1 MFIKNI
7 NKRIKIMLL
16 LFGFVLLM
24 VILKVFYVQ
33 VFDYKKLSN
42 LASDLW
48 SRNLPIEASRGR
60 ILDRNGVVLADNV
73 TTTSLVLVPN
83 QIKNKKE
90 VCEKLAEILN
100 VSYDEMKKHV
110 FKNTSIERVHPIG
123 RRLSYEIADKIETL
137 QFDGVYLLKEAKR
150 YYPYK
155 TLLAHVLGYVG
166 IDNQGLSGLELQY
179 DKYLTGEAGA
189 IKYFS
194 DAKGNK
200 LTLSDVYVKP
210 QDGMDLQLTI
220 DINIQKSVERELDN
234 VVNMMNPDMALAVVM
249 NPKTGEV
256 LAMSSRPTFDPNN
269 YKNYSTE
276 ILSRNLPI
284 WASYEPGSTQKI
296 ITTAASIE
304 EKVIDI
310 YNEHFY
316 DSGGV
321 TVDGA
326 RIRCWKAGGHGD
338 QTFLQVLQNSCN
350 PGFVQMG
357 ERLGKERLFSYLDMF
372 GFGNKTGIDLNGEGK
387 GIIFPLSKV
396 GNVELATTAFGQ
408 GISVTPIQQITAIS
422 AVLNGGNLLRPYVLA
437 NVLEP
442 ETGNVMYQNKTKVV
456 RKTISEETSKTMRYA
471 LETVVALGGGKAA
484 YIDGYRIGGKTGTAQ
499 KVKDG
504 RYLVNNY
511 IMSFVGIVPSNDPE
525 AVLYIAIDNPKNT
538 ALLSSYTTT
547 PIARRILL
555 DIIDAL
561 DIKKQEGG
569 VEKDWQWDD
578 KVYYEVPNVIGK
590 DKKEA
595 KEKQLGEAPGEVFA
609 AISLALHEMQSDVH
623 DVEDT
628 VLTITRVK
636 RSYSPW
642 SSKIYTLRETPQR
655 K

>member
-16 LFGFVLLM
+16 LFGFILLM
-24 VILKVFYVQ
+24 VIFKVFYVQ

-48 SRNLPIEASRGR
+48 SRNLPIEASRGK
-60 ILDRNGVVLADNV
+60 ILDRNGIVLADNV

-83 QIKNKKE
+83 QIKNKRE
-90 VCEKLAEILN
+90 VTNELAKILN
-100 VSYDEMKKHV
+100 VSYNEMKKHV
-110 FKNTSIERVHPIG
+110 FKNTSIERVHPLG
-123 RRLSYEIADKIETL
+123 RRLSYEVADKIEAL
-137 QFDGVYLLKEAKR
+137 KFDGVYLLKEAKR

-269 YKNYSTE
+269 YKNYSSE
-276 ILSRNLPI
+276 VLSRNLPI

-310 YNEHFY
+310 YNEHFF

-350 PGFVQMG
+350 ILV
-357 ERLGKERLFSYLDMF
+357 Y
-372 GFGNKTGIDLNGEGK
+372 
-387 GIIFPLSKV
+387 
-396 GNVELATTAFGQ
+396 
-408 GISVTPIQQITAIS
+408 
-422 AVLNGGNLLRPYVLA
+422 
-437 NVLEP
+437 
-442 ETGNVMYQNKTKVV
+442 
-456 RKTISEETSKTMRYA
+456 
-471 LETVVALGGGKAA
+471 
-484 YIDGYRIGGKTGTAQ
+484 TGTF
-499 KVKDG
+499 
-504 RYLVNNY
+504 L
-511 IMSFVGIVPSNDPE
+511 
-525 AVLYIAIDNPKNT
+525 
-538 ALLSSYTTT
+538 
-547 PIARRILL
+547 
-555 DIIDAL
+555 
-561 DIKKQEGG
+561 IKR
-569 VEKDWQWDD
+569 
-578 KVYYEVPNVIGK
+578 N
-590 DKKEA
+590 
-595 KEKQLGEAPGEVFA
+595 F
-609 AISLALHEMQSDVH
+609 
-623 DVEDT
+623 
-628 VLTITRVK
+628 IT
-636 RSYSPW
+636 
-642 SSKIYTLRETPQR
+642 L
-655 K
+655 

>member
-1 MFIKNI
+1 MPYMFHIINRGESVLFIKNI

-16 LFGFVLLM
+16 LFGFGLLM
-24 VILKVFYVQ
+24 VIIKVFYVQ

-48 SRNLPIEASRGR
+48 SRNLPIEASRGK

-90 VCEKLAEILN
+90 VTEKLAEILN

-123 RRLSYEIADKIETL
+123 RRLSYEIADKIEAL
-137 QFDGVYLLKEAKR
+137 KFDGVYLLKEAKR

-269 YKNYSTE
+269 YKNYSSE
-276 ILSRNLPI
+276 VLSRNLPI

-310 YNEHFY
+310 YNEHFF

-350 PGFVQMG
+350 PGFVLMG
-357 ERLGKERLFSYLDMF
+357 ERLGKEKLFSYLDLF
-372 GFGNKTGIDLNGEGK
+372 GFGQKTGIDLNGEGK
-387 GIIFPLSKV
+387 GIIFPLSRV

-422 AVLNGGNLLRPYVLA
+422 AVLNGGNLLKPYVLA
-437 NVLEP
+437 SVLEP
-442 ETGNVMYQNKTKVV
+442 ETGNVMYQNKKTVV
-456 RKTISEETSKTMRYA
+456 RKTISKETSKTMRYA

-504 RYLVNNY
+504 AYLVNNY

-595 KEKQLGEAPGEVFA
+595 KEILEHFKVEYSKTGNKVISQSPKAGER
-609 AISLALHEMQSDVH
+609 L
-623 DVEDT
+623 EDGG
-628 VLTITRVK
+628 TIT
-636 RSYSPW
+636 
-642 SSKIYTLRETPQR
+642 LLLGN
-655 K
+655 